1 MTRRTVLVTGGAK
14 GIGRACAERF
24 AAEGHRVIVTGRDE
38 AALAELADAVE
49 GVQVMTF
56 DVTDAGA
63 WGEMDEPVDVL
74 VANAGVAHTAPVLR
88 TRLDD
93 WRRML
98 EVNATGVF
106 LAVRAT
112 LGGMRER
119 DWGRIVAIASVASHT
134 GVRYGSG
141 YSASKH
147 AALGLIRSIA
157 VEVAGTGVT
166 ANSVCP
172 GFVATAM
179 TDRSVAR
186 ITESTGLDE
195 TQARAALTEMQP
207 LGRLVEPDEVAA
219 AVAYLAG
226 EEAGAV
232 NGQSIVLDGGG
243 IQR

>member
-1 MTRRTVLVTGGAK
+1 
-14 GIGRACAERF
+14 
-24 AAEGHRVIVTGRDE
+24 VIVTGRDE
-38 AALAELADAVE
+38 AALDAARRRRR
-49 GVQVMTF
+49 GGGRMTF

-63 WGEMDEPVDVL
+63 WDAVDELDVDIL
-74 VANAGVAHTAPVLR
+74 VANAGHRADRAGAAHD
-88 TRLDD
+88 LDD
-93 WRRML
+93 WQRML

-112 LGGMRER
+112 LDGMRER
-119 DWGRIVAIASVASHT
+119 DWGRIVAVASVASHR

-157 VEVAGTGVT
+157 AEVAGTGVT

-195 TQARAALTEMQP
+195 AQARAALTDLQP

-226 EEAGAV
+226 DQAGAV

-243 IQR
+243 IQQ